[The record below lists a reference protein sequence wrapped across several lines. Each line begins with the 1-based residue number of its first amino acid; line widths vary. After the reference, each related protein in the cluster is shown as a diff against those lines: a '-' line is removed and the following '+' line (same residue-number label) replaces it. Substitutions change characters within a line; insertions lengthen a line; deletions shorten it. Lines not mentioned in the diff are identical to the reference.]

1 MQWRLRLAFGG
12 TPSLKRPQRM
22 PPQGPLALDTP
33 TWNRAYPKPNTL
45 KSPNLL
51 LYSPYL
57 GTVQAVCQAGGLGS
71 PRHLP
76 PGSFEDGTGSAA
88 PPCSGALESAHLAP
102 SAPAPRRGFS
112 LVHTPRAAP
121 TPQAPPWGP
130 SQAAVRTAM
139 FLKRARR
146 MPPPCSKPVRAGRP
160 APQQPSRACCRDAPS
175 LLGFSCLRC
184 VPSTGNHDAS
194 PRRKTSGWS
203 KRRPPS
209 RPRAQRFARLAF
221 TAAPPGGERRW
232 RPGAQGEPEAE
243 RGQPTGPRAHSGA
256 GPRPPAPTSRNTLT
270 PRGQHRKVH

>member
-1 MQWRLRLAFGG
+1 
-12 TPSLKRPQRM
+12 M

-51 LYSPYL
+51 LYIPYL

-71 PRHLP
+71 PRHLA
-76 PGSFEDGTGSAA
+76 PGSFEDATGSAA

-102 SAPAPRRGFS
+102 SAPAPRRLLPGPHPQS
-112 LVHTPRAAP
+112 GPH
-121 TPQAPPWGP
+121 PQAPPWGP

-146 MPPPCSKPVRAGRP
+146 MPPPCSKPVRMRVGLP

-194 PRRKTSGWS
+194 QRRKTSGWS

-209 RPRAQRFARLAF
+209 RPRSALRPLGFHCS
-221 TAAPPGGERRW
+221 TPGGREAVASGC
-232 RPGAQGEPEAE
+232 PGG
-243 RGQPTGPRAHSGA
+243 
-256 GPRPPAPTSRNTLT
+256 
-270 PRGQHRKVH
+270 V